1 MKDFLGHEIR
11 KGDTVIYPVRRGSS
25 MWLKRMIVQQV
36 DEQEKMVIGTN
47 DNGRRVNLMRPERS
61 VVVPTYCAYCAQ
73 NPFEVE

>member
-1 MKDFLGHEIR
+1 
-11 KGDTVIYPVRRGSS
+11 